1 VTNGPFEEVLRKKPS
16 VLLLPYCAKL
26 TTCELRYEKGCNLCG
41 DCSIGDAWT
50 RALTERMDVVSIVSF
65 EDLRAELEKMK
76 AAGVP
81 AFIGC
86 CCEPFFTKHADDFDA
101 AGVPGILL
109 DIDNTTCYELDRARE
124 AYAGRF
130 ENQTRVNLDLLDAV
144 LSVRDGTIEV

>member
-1 VTNGPFEEVLRKKPS
+1 ME
-16 VLLLPYCAKL
+16 
-26 TTCELRYEKGCNLCG
+26 
-41 DCSIGDAWT
+41 I
-50 RALTERMDVVSIVSF
+50 VSIVSF
-65 EDLRAELEKMK
+65 EDLREELEKMK

-86 CCEPFFTKHADDFDA
+86 CCEPFFTKHVDDFDA

-109 DIDNTTCYELDRARE
+109 DIDNTTCYELDQARE

-144 LSVRDGTIEV
+144 LSVRDGTIEM